1 METFKWK
8 NETFSI
14 SHNAI
19 VVTCQKFGRESKGLA
34 IRNNRKNKKLHE
46 IILQE
51 KEDLQ
56 GKLIICKIV
65 WYLKKKVGI
74 FVRFHIRQ
82 DITLALI
89 KRKRVL
95 FFLLIWFAILLTVNG
110 LENIVSFNNKKPS
123 NHMNFTFARSFLFQ
137 F

>member
-56 GKLIICKIV
+56 GKLIICK
-65 WYLKKKVGI
+65 
-74 FVRFHIRQ
+74 
-82 DITLALI
+82 
-89 KRKRVL
+89 
-95 FFLLIWFAILLTVNG
+95 NG
-110 LENIVSFNNKKPS
+110 LIFEK
-123 NHMNFTFARSFLFQ
+123 AG
-137 F
+137 

>member
-56 GKLIICKIV
+56 GKLIICKMV
-65 WYLKKKVGI
+65 WYLKKAGK
-74 FVRFHIRQ
+74 FVDFHIRQ
-82 DITLALI
+82 DITLAQI
-89 KRKRVL
+89 KRKSL
-95 FFLLIWFAILLTVNG
+95 LFFFFLLIWFAILLTAIR
-110 LENIVSFNNKKPS
+110 LEENIVSSDTKKPS
-123 NHMNFTFARSFLFQ
+123 NDLRITFAR
-137 F
+137 

>member
-34 IRNNRKNKKLHE
+34 IRNNKKNKKLHE

-56 GKLIICKIV
+56 GKLIICKMV
-65 WYLKKKVGI
+65 WYLNEKK
-74 FVRFHIRQ
+74 R
-82 DITLALI
+82 DNL
-89 KRKRVL
+89 
-95 FFLLIWFAILLTVNG
+95 
-110 LENIVSFNNKKPS
+110 
-123 NHMNFTFARSFLFQ
+123 
-137 F
+137 